1 MRRPADG
8 HAARG
13 GFGFGTARR
22 GGAGGGGAGLDK
34 PRREALE
41 TPRREPSNPPPR
53 WTGQTPGIRPGL
65 RLATRPRN
73 QGRLGL
79 EPANHSKSSSL
90 SRAGELMMAIS
101 GNCCYV
107 AGRLLAF
114 TCFTGARRPIV
125 HICGSS
131 RPVFVDVSLGPTLL
145 DVSLGPTLW
154 SQLRRPRQLFV
165 DTSRANY
172 LEPGPTPPP
181 APTSRRQVASQL
193 FGANSAARAAYVEP
207 RPACYGS
214 PSERDSLA
222 APEARRRCCGPV
234 GPRTTNWGALC
245 LCARHGGPF
254 SKSSRSYP
262 FLQKRSKIE
271 NAIPNMCFGKFHLF

>member
-22 GGAGGGGAGLDK
+22 GGAGGVGAGLDT

-131 RPVFVDVSLGPTLL
+131 RPVFVDVSLGPTL
-145 DVSLGPTLW
+145 W

-181 APTSRRQVASQL
+181 APTIRRQVASNYL
-193 FGANSAARAAYVEP
+193 EPTLPPALHMWSHARHATALHLNGI
-207 RPACYGS
+207 RW
-214 PSERDSLA
+214 
-222 APEARRRCCGPV
+222 RRRKRVAAAVCGPV

-245 LCARHGGPF
+245 LCARHGGSF
-254 SKSSRSYP
+254 SKTARSYP
-262 FLQKRSKIE
+262 FLQKRSKNG
-271 NAIPNMCFGKFHLF
+271 NAIPNMCFCKFHLF

>member
-1 MRRPADG
+1 
-8 HAARG
+8 
-13 GFGFGTARR
+13 
-22 GGAGGGGAGLDK
+22 
-34 PRREALE
+34 
-41 TPRREPSNPPPR
+41 
-53 WTGQTPGIRPGL
+53 
-65 RLATRPRN
+65 
-73 QGRLGL
+73 
-79 EPANHSKSSSL
+79 
-90 SRAGELMMAIS
+90 MAIS

-107 AGRLLAF
+107 VGRLLAF
-114 TCFTGARRPIV
+114 TCFTAARRPIV

-131 RPVFVDVSLGPTLL
+131 HPVFV

-181 APTSRRQVASQL
+181 APTIRRQVASQL
-193 FGANSAARAAYVEP
+193 FGANSAARATYVEP

-245 LCARHGGPF
+245 LCARHVGPF
-254 SKSSRSYP
+254 
-262 FLQKRSKIE
+262 QKVQEVILFFKNVQKLKMQYQTCVFANSIYFE
-271 NAIPNMCFGKFHLF
+271 LSVQATDFGWA